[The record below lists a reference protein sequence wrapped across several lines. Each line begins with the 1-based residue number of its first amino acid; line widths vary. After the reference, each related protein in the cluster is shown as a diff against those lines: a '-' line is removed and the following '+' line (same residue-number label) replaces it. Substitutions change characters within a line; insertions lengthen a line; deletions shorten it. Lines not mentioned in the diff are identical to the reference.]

1 MIKNRVFPFFWAW
14 VLVVASFSC
23 KTEYERI
30 RESGDA
36 DLMYKQALVYFEEED
51 YYRAQA
57 LFELALGAFRGK
69 PELENLYFKYAYTY
83 YYQGDYLLAAYYFKN
98 FAQTFPVSEH
108 KEEAEYMT
116 AYSYYKL
123 SPSYR
128 LDQKYTL
135 QALESFQTFI
145 NNHPHSDRVSLCN
158 KLMDQLRDKLED
170 KAYANGLLYFN
181 LKQYQ
186 AATLSFENLLID
198 FPDTDRAEEVRYMI
212 VKAAYLL
219 AINSVPEKIEERLG
233 NALKHSR
240 EFLEKYTDSSYAR
253 EVKGFRIEIEQ
264 KLKTLR
270 HDRHQKE
277 SSSAGS

>member
-1 MIKNRVFPFFWAW
+1 MMRNRIFPA
-14 VLVVASFSC
+14 LLALALALGLSSC

-36 DLMYKQALVYFEEED
+36 DLMYKRALVYFEEED
-51 YYRAQA
+51 YFRAQA
-57 LFELALGAFRGK
+57 LFELALGSFRGR
-69 PELENLYFKYAYTY
+69 PELEDLYFKYAYTY
-83 YYQGDYLLAAYYFKN
+83 YYSGDYLLAAYYFKN
-98 FAQTFPVSEH
+98 FVQTFPVSEH
-108 KEEAEYMT
+108 REEAQYMS
-116 AYSYYKL
+116 AYSYYHL

-135 QALESFQTFI
+135 QAIEAFQHFI
-145 NNHPHSDRVSLCN
+145 NSYPDSDRVKRCN
-158 KLMDQLRDKLED
+158 ELIDELRGKLEQ

-198 FPDTDRAEEVRYMI
+198 FPDTDRAEEIRYMI

-219 AINSVPEKIEERLG
+219 AINSVPEKIEERLRK
-233 NALKHSR
+233 AREHTL
-240 EFLEKYTDSSYAR
+240 EFLEKYADSPYAN
-253 EVKGFRIEIEQ
+253 EVKGFRIEIEH
-264 KLKTLR
+264 KIKTLR
-270 HDRHQKE
+270 HDRSQKE

>member
-1 MIKNRVFPFFWAW
+1 MMKNRIFPAFFALFLA
-14 VLVVASFSC
+14 VISFSC

-83 YYQGDYLLAAYYFKN
+83 YYLGDYLLAAYYFKN
-98 FAQTFPVSEH
+98 FAQTFPVSVH
-108 KEEAEYMT
+108 KEEAEYMS

-135 QALESFQTFI
+135 QAIESFQAFI
-145 NNHPHSDRVSLCN
+145 NNHPQSDRVAQCN
-158 KLMDQLRDKLED
+158 KLMDELRDKLEQ

-233 NALKHSR
+233 KALTYSR
-240 EFLEKYTDSSYAR
+240 EFVEKYSDSPYAD
-253 EVKGFRIEIEQ
+253 EVRGFRVDIEH

-270 HDRHQKE
+270 HDRHQE
-277 SSSAGS
+277 EGSSTRS